1 MKINMHKNEV
11 FSAKYKILEVNST
24 ITESIYTD
32 WKWKEPCKFLW
43 FNALY
48 DHSLKNKYV
57 TENKNIFLLDSL
69 QGKNTSVNITY
80 IILFDASNLDPILY
94 LPVPIYNCIKYN
106 KYIILFTSNWDIIS
120 LL

>member
-57 TENKNIFLLDSL
+57 TENKNIFLLDTVFKERTRL
-69 QGKNTSVNITY
+69 W
-80 IILFDASNLDPILY
+80 ILHI
-94 LPVPIYNCIKYN
+94 
-106 KYIILFTSNWDIIS
+106 
-120 LL
+120 